1 MSKRARWIIAA
12 LLLLLAG
19 AAAGLWA
26 WRTPARQEET
36 VQGQEFKVQRGPVRR
51 LVTSTGTVKPQV
63 GAEVK
68 VGTRVS
74 GRVERLLVAIGQEV
88 KAGQVVAVIEHADLL
103 AKVNQ
108 AEAELNEARVK
119 LSQARVDLKRQ
130 RSLKAEDLV
139 SQDSLDKAVQQ
150 MEVLAAQ
157 EASARARLVTAK
169 VSLDFATVRAPISGV
184 VATISTQEGE
194 TVAASFN
201 APTFMTIV
209 DLGRLQVEDYVDE
222 TDVGLVEVG
231 QTGFFSVEAF
241 AERRFQAEVQAIRP
255 AAKLVDDVVYYT
267 VDLKITDEYRG
278 LLKPEMTA
286 NVSLVVDAHPE
297 ALWVPPDAVRRK
309 GGSSLVHL
317 PAEGRTTQREVRT
330 GWSEPDRVEILDG
343 LGEGQTVIVPQRRGP
358 EQAGRPPR
366 FP

>member
-1 MSKRARWIIAA
+1 MAG
-12 LLLLLAG
+12 LLLVLAA
-19 AAAGLWA
+19 AAAGLWVWLA
-26 WRTPARQEET
+26 PTRQEEP
-36 VQGQEFKVQRGPVRR
+36 VQGQEFQVQRGPVRR
-51 LVTSTGTVKPQV
+51 LVTSTGTIKPQV

-74 GRVERLLVAIGQEV
+74 GRVEKLLVAIGQEV

-150 MEVLAAQ
+150 VEVLAAQ
-157 EASARARLVTAK
+157 EASARARLVTAR
-169 VSLDFATVRAPISGV
+169 VGLDFATVRAPITGV

-222 TDVGLVEVG
+222 TDVGLVAVG
-231 QTGFFSVEAF
+231 QAGFFGVEAF
-241 AERRFQAEVQAIRP
+241 PERKFRAEVQAIRP

-267 VDLKITDEYRG
+267 VDLKIVDDYKG

-286 NVSLVVDAHPE
+286 NVSLVVDSHPE

-317 PAEGRTTQREVRT
+317 RAEGRTATHEVRT
-330 GWSEPDRVEILDG
+330 GWSEPDRVEVLHG
-343 LGEGQTVIVPQRRGP
+343 LAEGQTVVVPQRRGP
-358 EQAGRPPR
+358 EPAGKTPR
-366 FP
+366 VP